1 MFYGHNIFFWIAV
14 LGAGVLKLVLS
25 PWPGALRSAIGFVAA
40 LFIAVIFTDP
50 VLAYFNLNP
59 DTYKNAVAALVTLTG
74 EGVVRWL
81 LKMMADPKKLMEWV
95 RLIRGGG
102 SK

>member
-1 MFYGHNIFFWIAV
+1 MIYGHNVLFWVAV
-14 LGAGVLKLVLS
+14 LGAGLLKLVLS
-25 PWPGALRSAIGFVAA
+25 PWHGIWRSALGFVSA

-59 DTYKNAVAALVTLTG
+59 ETYKNAVAALVTLTG

-81 LKMMADPKKLMEWV
+81 LRVIADPKKLMEWIKI
-95 RLIRGGG
+95 IRGGG
-102 SK
+102 AK